1 MTVTMLELLPPS
13 AARARK
19 VDETSEE
26 ETQVAPQMTVA
37 PRVAPDAVVMLDD
50 VEVLGAYARCNCEA
64 SDDNPY

>member
-1 MTVTMLELLPPS
+1 MSVVMLELLPPS
-13 AARARK
+13 AAPDRE
-19 VDETSEE
+19 VDEMQEE
-26 ETQVAPQMTVA
+26 ERQAAAQMPVA